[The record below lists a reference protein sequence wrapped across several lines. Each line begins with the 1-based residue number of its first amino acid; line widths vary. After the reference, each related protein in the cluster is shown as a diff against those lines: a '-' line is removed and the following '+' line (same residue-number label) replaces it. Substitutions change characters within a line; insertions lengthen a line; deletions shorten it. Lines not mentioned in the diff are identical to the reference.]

1 MDQASEASWA
11 HGLFHIGKA
20 CCGGDKK
27 WGDGR
32 GAGCPK
38 HPHYNCHACGKL
50 LPKMPIDDDFDHN
63 GELDHLFESL
73 GGMRS
78 LAVCMSCAA
87 VVVCACMGSL
97 GVPVV
102 VKVRN

>member
-1 MDQASEASWA
+1 MLLNSEIKTVPSDCICGKIAKKTRPPEKEKNIA
-11 HGLFHIGKA
+11 VMPAEFIGKA

-73 GGMRS
+73 GY
-78 LAVCMSCAA
+78 A
-87 VVVCACMGSL
+87 
-97 GVPVV
+97 
-102 VKVRN
+102 